1 MDQCSLSRTCSECL
15 STGDALCGWCILRSS
30 CVRLTNCEPV
40 TDNVGEQ
47 QIVFENSVARCPA
60 ITSATPSVV
69 HLEQLQTVSNGSI
82 VCHISRSQ
90 LYVGLLYQAAFK
102 RHTCI
107 RIGCGYRR
115 GKLSYGHP
123 LIQTCID
130 VLCTYVCIIL
140 KTCGAK
146 VTMLV
151 IIISN
156 SKVDCN
162 SSIIYIS
169 VQKSSPRLLS
179 RECMYGL
186 PLKHE
191 LCYLCSG
198 QSINGLSLRY
208 IC

>member
-1 MDQCSLSRTCSECL
+1 M
-15 STGDALCGWCILRSS
+15 
-30 CVRLTNCEPV
+30 RLTNCEPV
-40 TDNVGEQ
+40 TDNVGGQ
-47 QIVFENSVARCPA
+47 QIIFENSVARCPA
-60 ITSATPSVV
+60 IISASPSVV

-102 RHTCI
+102 RHMYI
-107 RIGCGYRR
+107 RIGCGNRR

-130 VLCTYVCIIL
+130 VLYTYVCIIL

-162 SSIIYIS
+162 SIIYIS
-169 VQKSSPRLLS
+169 VQKSSPRLMS
-179 RECMYGL
+179 RECMDCQQSMNL
-186 PLKHE
+186 LSMVWIIHQRFE
-191 LCYLCSG
+191 LDVYNML
-198 QSINGLSLRY
+198 IMEEEERFFRLF
-208 IC
+208 